1 MNNRGFIQFLIPFFL
16 TLLVAGVL
24 AIVAG
29 YVWQSAIPLLAHLGL
44 FALAG
49 YMVWVYLLPLL
60 SNMLK
65 TRSKISYYEMIA
77 VTVAVIVLFGLSLP
91 GLVFSPVGDFVANT
105 GGLIVPEN
113 PSLGFAVI
121 GLTLSILATLYI
133 RKRR

>member
-49 YMVWVYLLPLL
+49 YMTWVYLLPLL

-77 VTVAVIVLFGLSLP
+77 VTIAVIVLFGLAIP
-91 GLVFSPVGDFVANT
+91 GLVFSPVGDVIT
-105 GGLIVPEN
+105 GTGSMIIPTN
-113 PSLGFAVI
+113 PSMGFAVI
-121 GLTLSILATLYI
+121 GLIAAIVITLYI
-133 RKRR
+133 KRR